1 MDQVADVETF
11 IVVFPDGMVCPAIQ
25 GFFLTSMNSYSSM
38 RDLSNVPFWQD
49 DAFVSSNGK
58 EAGWNAVGNTSG
70 E

>member
-25 GFFLTSMNSYSSM
+25 GFFLTSMNSYSS
-38 RDLSNVPFWQD
+38 NVSFWQD